1 MDSSSSD
8 NAQKS
13 VAEQVKNQCAN
24 AFPSTEFLDVVD
36 QSDGCGAKLLV
47 TIVSDEAFDKV
58 PLIQRH
64 RKVQKVLK
72 DAGFGM
78 DVVHAVT
85 IQAYTIAQWEK
96 KKTDK
101 AA

>member
-1 MDSSSSD
+1 MSD
-8 NAQKS
+8 
-13 VAEQVKNQCAN
+13 
-24 AFPSTEFLDVVD
+24 D
-36 QSDGCGAKLLV
+36 
-47 TIVSDEAFDKV
+47 AFDKV

-78 DVVHAVT
+78 DIVHAVT
-85 IQAYTIAQWEK
+85 IQAWTKSQWEK
-96 KKTDK
+96 KKTDG

>member
-1 MDSSSSD
+1 MEETNDT
-8 NAQKS
+8 AQLS
-13 VAEQVKNQCAN
+13 VAEQVEIQCGKS
-24 AFPSTEFLDVVD
+24 FPSTEFLQVVD

-47 TIVSDEAFDKV
+47 TIVSDAAFEKV

-78 DVVHAVT
+78 DIVHAVT
-85 IQAYTIAQWEK
+85 IQAWTVSQWEK
-96 KKTDK
+96 KKNAT
-101 AA
+101 

>member
-1 MDSSSSD
+1 M
-8 NAQKS
+8 
-13 VAEQVKNQCAN
+13 
-24 AFPSTEFLDVVD
+24 
-36 QSDGCGAKLLV
+36 
-47 TIVSDEAFDKV
+47 SDEAFDKV